1 MSDMEKQ
8 NAELYLENC
17 QIMRKNERLRK
28 QAELLAQENRALQS
42 ELQQKLQQVNAIRR
56 NNLHLSTSA
65 PADNKTSESQSQKH
79 N

>member
-1 MSDMEKQ
+1 MEKQ

-17 QIMRKNERLRK
+17 QMMRENERLRK
-28 QAELLAQENRALQS
+28 QAELLSQENQALQS
-42 ELQQKLQQVNAIRR
+42 ELQQKLLQVNAIRR

-65 PADNKTSESQSQKH
+65 PADNKGSKSQSQKH